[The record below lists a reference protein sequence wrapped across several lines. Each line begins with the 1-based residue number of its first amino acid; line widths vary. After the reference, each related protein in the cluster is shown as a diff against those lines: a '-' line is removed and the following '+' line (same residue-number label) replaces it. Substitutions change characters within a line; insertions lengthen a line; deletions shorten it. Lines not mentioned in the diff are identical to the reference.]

1 MTEEQKTE
9 GCSESACSSCSQAGS
24 CSSKKVD
31 LHEPANA
38 HSSIGKVIGVV
49 SGKGG
54 RRKSTCHRLTCKADG
69 KIGIQGWD
77 S

>member
-1 MTEEQKTE
+1 MKERGKIMTEEQKTE

-38 HSSIGKVIGVV
+38 IHPLE
-49 SGKGG
+49 
-54 RRKSTCHRLTCKADG
+54 KSLELSVEKEA
-69 KIGIQGWD
+69 
-77 S
+77 